1 MLLVTV
7 VTASLVGTGLLSSP
21 NECSLRRHKR
31 WAASGPESAPGARQK
46 PHEVQPQ
53 SEGAAGST
61 PRSCSAAYSQLL
73 VTMGFVLFG
82 KYRIS
87 TDREE
92 DVSKGLRIKLQ
103 QMNNNPTSVLCHQAP
118 QGLPQA
124 QHAPELQISWA
135 ATLLL
140 KVKWQLTK
148 DRIPPQTLPLTNAT
162 FTS

>member
-21 NECSLRRHKR
+21 NERSLRWHKR

-46 PHEVQPQ
+46 PHEVHPQ

-103 QMNNNPTSVLCHQAP
+103 QMNTNPHLGAVSP
-118 QGLPQA
+118 GP
-124 QHAPELQISWA
+124 PGA
-135 ATLLL
+135 AASPTRSRITDFLSCD
-140 KVKWQLTK
+140 LTAK
-148 DRIPPQTLPLTNAT
+148 SEVAAN
-162 FTS
+162 